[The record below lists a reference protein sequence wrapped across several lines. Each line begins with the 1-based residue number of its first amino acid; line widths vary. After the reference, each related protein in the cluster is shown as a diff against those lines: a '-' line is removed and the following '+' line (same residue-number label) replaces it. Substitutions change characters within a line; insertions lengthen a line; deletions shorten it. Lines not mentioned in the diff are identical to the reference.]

1 VTPSHVAALGRVA
14 HLLAGAADTAE
25 TVRAV
30 AEEGMRVFG
39 AQRAGVFLLDER
51 DGATVEDVVSLGLS
65 PEYVASIRGRF
76 REAHSASAAL
86 RGEAYFARDARED
99 LTSPIHAAVRREGFA
114 AVAALPLSY
123 GGRVIGWLAFYH
135 DTPRDYPPDE
145 RTLAGAFADQ
155 AALAIGMRRLL
166 DTVVRVKREWQ
177 SAFDGT
183 GNGLALV
190 DGSGRIERANR
201 FLADIAAVPV
211 TELPGKRLDAL
222 FVDWPTGEGD
232 PLRQAAGRAQ
242 RLSLFLRTAQGQHFV
257 LTATPRPD
265 GGFVVAV
272 DDLTHY
278 VRLES
283 RYIRLVE
290 TAHDAIILAGPDGKV
305 VSANPAAAELF
316 GRPAGDL
323 LGADLGQLLSDERT
337 EGADRDPARTQARRY
352 ESLVRRPDS
361 TRIAD
366 VSISPLEER
375 GYPAGQVAVA
385 RDVTRER
392 LATEALRRSERRFRA
407 LFNRAPLAI
416 FTLDRTGRF
425 LAANRATFRLAGIR
439 EPDRS
444 ARLSDFVVAADW
456 PRVSEELERSFRG
469 EARDFLFQF
478 RRLDGAVRQA
488 AAVTVPVE
496 EHGGRGAVLAIARD
510 VTEEVE
516 LRERLTHSE
525 KMAAL
530 GALVSGTAHELN
542 NPLAGIAA
550 MAQALLIDRTVSA
563 DVAQALDTIRREAVR
578 AARIV
583 TDLLTFA
590 RLRPLARRDVNLNT
604 LVRDTF
610 AATPGLSANGV
621 VWTLGLDPTLPTVA
635 ADPDQVRQV
644 ITNLLANASQ
654 AMADAPRPEGLVRT
668 WSNDDWVGFE
678 VLDSGTGIAPEVL
691 TRIFE
696 PFFTTKAHGQGTGL
710 GLSISHGILRAHNGE
725 IRGENRPEG
734 GARFTFQ
741 LPRDPTRIAR
751 TGDA

>member
-1 VTPSHVAALGRVA
+1 
-14 HLLAGAADTAE
+14 
-25 TVRAV
+25 
-30 AEEGMRVFG
+30 
-39 AQRAGVFLLDER
+39 
-51 DGATVEDVVSLGLS
+51 
-65 PEYVASIRGRF
+65 
-76 REAHSASAAL
+76 
-86 RGEAYFARDARED
+86 
-99 LTSPIHAAVRREGFA
+99 
-114 AVAALPLSY
+114 
-123 GGRVIGWLAFYH
+123 
-135 DTPRDYPPDE
+135 
-145 RTLAGAFADQ
+145 
-155 AALAIGMRRLL
+155 
-166 DTVVRVKREWQ
+166 
-177 SAFDGT
+177 
-183 GNGLALV
+183 
-190 DGSGRIERANR
+190 
-201 FLADIAAVPV
+201 
-211 TELPGKRLDAL
+211 
-222 FVDWPTGEGD
+222 
-232 PLRQAAGRAQ
+232 
-242 RLSLFLRTAQGQHFV
+242 
-257 LTATPRPD
+257 
-265 GGFVVAV
+265 
-272 DDLTHY
+272 
-278 VRLES
+278 
-283 RYIRLVE
+283 
-290 TAHDAIILAGPDGKV
+290 
-305 VSANPAAAELF
+305 
-316 GRPAGDL
+316 
-323 LGADLGQLLSDERT
+323 
-337 EGADRDPARTQARRY
+337 
-352 ESLVRRPDS
+352 
-361 TRIAD
+361 
-366 VSISPLEER
+366 
-375 GYPAGQVAVA
+375 
-385 RDVTRER
+385 
-392 LATEALRRSERRFRA
+392 
-407 LFNRAPLAI
+407 
-416 FTLDRTGRF
+416 
-425 LAANRATFRLAGIR
+425 
-439 EPDRS
+439 
-444 ARLSDFVVAADW
+444 
-456 PRVSEELERSFRG
+456 
-469 EARDFLFQF
+469 
-478 RRLDGAVRQA
+478 
-488 AAVTVPVE
+488 VE

-644 ITNLLANASQ
+644 ITNLRANASQ

>member
-1 VTPSHVAALGRVA
+1 MSSSHVSALGRVA
-14 HLLAGAADTAE
+14 HLLADTEDTAG

-30 AEEGMRVFG
+30 AEEGIRVFG
-39 AQRAGVFLLDER
+39 AQRAGVFLLSE
-51 DGATVEDVVSLGLS
+51 GEGEVENVVAIGLS
-65 PEYVASIRGRF
+65 SAYVDAVRARF
-76 REAHSASAAL
+76 REAHAASTVL
-86 RGEAYFARDARED
+86 RGEAYFIRDARED
-99 LTSPIHAAVRREGFA
+99 VTSPIHAAVRGEGFA
-114 AVAALPLSY
+114 AVAALPLAY

-135 DTPRDYPPDE
+135 DEPHDYLPDE

-166 DTVVRVKREWQ
+166 DMVVRIKREWQ

-190 DGSGRIERANR
+190 DSAGRIERANR
-201 FLADIAAVPV
+201 FLADLGGVPV
-211 TELPGKRLDAL
+211 TELPGSGLESL
-222 FVDWPTGEGD
+222 FVDWPRGEAD
-232 PLRQAAGRAQ
+232 PLRQAGGRGQ
-242 RLSLFLRTAQGQHFV
+242 RVSLYLDSRRGQHVV
-257 LTATPRPD
+257 LTATPRPG

-278 VRLES
+278 IRLES
-283 RYIRLVE
+283 RYSRLVE
-290 TAHDAIILAGPDGKV
+290 TAHDAIMLAGPDGRV
-305 VSANPAAAELF
+305 VFANPAAAELF
-316 GRPAGDL
+316 GAPAGQLVGAGLSAL
-323 LGADLGQLLSDERT
+323 LPDERS
-337 EGADRDPARTQARRY
+337 ESAADANRTGARRY
-352 ESLVRRPDS
+352 EALIRRPAGM
-361 TRIAD
+361 RIAD
-366 VSISPLEER
+366 VSVSPLEER
-375 GYPAGQVAVA
+375 GHPAGLVAVA

-392 LATEALRRSERRFRA
+392 LAAEALRRSERRFRA

-416 FTLDRTGRF
+416 FTLDKDGAF
-425 LAANRATFRLAGIR
+425 LGANRAAFRLAGVTSP
-439 EPDRS
+439 EP
-444 ARLSDFVVAADW
+444 AGRLQDFVIPADW
-456 PRVSEELERSFRG
+456 PRVEAELARSLQG

-478 RRLDGAVRQA
+478 RRLGGGVRLA

-496 EHGGRGAVLAIARD
+496 EHGGRHAVLAIARD
-510 VTEEVE
+510 VTDEVE

-550 MAQALLIDRTVSA
+550 MAQALLLDRGVPS
-563 DVAQALDTIRREAVR
+563 DISQALETIRREAMR

-590 RLRPLARRDVNLNT
+590 RLRPLERREVNLNQ

-610 AATPGLSANGV
+610 AATPGLAAHGV
-621 VWTLGLDPTLPTVA
+621 VWTLGLDPTLPTVV

-644 ITNLLANASQ
+644 ITNLLVNATQ
-654 AMADAPRPEGLVRT
+654 AMAEAERRDGLVRT
-668 WSNDDWVGFE
+668 WSNADWIGLE
-678 VLDSGTGIAPEVL
+678 VLDTGPGIAPDVL

-696 PFFTTKAHGQGTGL
+696 PFFTTRAHRQGTGL
-710 GLSISHGILRAHNGE
+710 GLSISHGIIRAHGGE

-751 TGDA
+751 TSDA